1 MLSYK
6 ECLENLIE
14 LGKKNEYLTFKQIN
28 EILPNSPLFL
38 DKIDDLISDLT
49 ETGIEIIDETQ
60 KKVTK
65 KSVSVK
71 KNPQAKKFKNRRY
84 YDDPVRMYLKE
95 MGRVPLLDR
104 DGEIRIAKKIESG
117 QKWINRYV
125 FMSGSSLREM
135 HNFLHRFKEKR
146 IRLDQLFRIEFG
158 SYIDKSQDSKLIEK
172 FQNAIK
178 SSEPIYDEVGEIID
192 NSEYDDY
199 GNFIDQNI
207 MEVIEEKRKKLIDIF
222 SDVPFHD
229 KFVKRL
235 VYRIKSLVDR
245 IKESNKTINGL
256 SRIKKYNLEEIC
268 SLGRKAKKSEE
279 EFAEV
284 EVETGMDP
292 TIFVET
298 LRKIKNARRK
308 IRRVEIETRMTGEEM
323 IFLMKEIERGEKMK
337 ETAKNEM
344 IEANVRLVISIAKRY
359 NNRGLDFLD
368 LIQEGNTGLMKAVD
382 KYDYKKGY
390 KFSTYATW
398 WIRQA
403 ITRAIA
409 DQARTIRVPVHMI
422 ESINKVNR
430 MSRRLTQKLGR
441 DPYPEELADAL
452 DLPVDK
458 IKSILSISKEP
469 VSLDK
474 PIGNDSEDSLLG
486 DFIEDKSTI
495 SPERMAER
503 TLLKKQVNDVLNSLT
518 VREERVIRL
527 RFGIDDGY
535 HRTLEEVGNIFNVTR
550 ERIRQIEDK
559 ALKKLRHPTRSTK
572 LMELYENFNVK

>member
-1 MLSYK
+1 MRSYND
-6 ECLENLIE
+6 CLQKLID
-14 LGKKNEYLTFKQIN
+14 LGKKNSYLTFKQIN
-28 EILPNSPLFL
+28 DILPNSPLFL
-38 DKIDDLISDLT
+38 DKIDDLITDLSS
-49 ETGIEIIDETQ
+49 EGIEIIDETQ
-60 KKVTK
+60 RKVSKKTLA
-65 KSVSVK
+65 VK
-71 KNPQAKKFKNRRY
+71 KQQTKKFKNRRY

-104 DGEIRIAKKIESG
+104 EGEIRIAKKIESG

-135 HNFLHRFKEKR
+135 YNFLHRFKEKR
-146 IRLDQLFRIEFG
+146 IRIDQLFRIDFG
-158 SYIDKSQDSKLIEK
+158 SYIDKSQDEQLIKMFSE
-172 FQNAIK
+172 AIK
-178 SSEPIYDEVGEIID
+178 KSEPIYDEIGAMLDTAEFDDLGNIADQQLQETID
-192 NSEYDDY
+192 
-199 GNFIDQNI
+199 
-207 MEVIEEKRKKLIDIF
+207 EKRKVLIEIF
-222 SDVPFHD
+222 APIPFND

-245 IKESNKTINGL
+245 IKESKRTIGKL
-256 SRIKKYNLEEIC
+256 SRIKRYSLEEIC
-268 SLGRKAKKSEE
+268 SYGRRAKKSDEDFEE
-279 EFAEV
+279 V
-284 EVETGMDP
+284 QKETNIDP
-292 TIFVET
+292 TVFVET

-308 IRRVEIETRMTGEEM
+308 IRRVEIETRMGGEEM

-337 ETAKNEM
+337 DGAKNEM

-430 MSRRLTQKLGR
+430 MSRRLVQKLGR

-458 IKSILSISKEP
+458 VKSVLSISKEP

-503 TLLKKQVNDVLNSLT
+503 TLLKKQVDDVLSTLT
-518 VREERVIRL
+518 TREERVIRL

-559 ALKKLRHPTRSTK
+559 ALKKLRHPTRSTA
-572 LMELYENFNVK
+572 LMELYENFNIK

>member
-1 MLSYK
+1 MQSYK
-6 ECLENLIE
+6 ECLEKLTE

-38 DKIDDLISDLT
+38 DKIDDLIADLT
-49 ETGIEIIDETQ
+49 EKGIEIIDETQ
-60 KKVTK
+60 KRVSK
-65 KSVSVK
+65 KTIQVK
-71 KNPQAKKFKNRRY
+71 KKTPAKKFTNRRY
-84 YDDPVRMYLKE
+84 FDDPVRMYLKE

-104 DGEIRIAKKIESG
+104 EGEVRIAKKIESG
-117 QKWINRYV
+117 QKFINEYV

-135 HNFLHRFKEKR
+135 KNFLHRFQEKR
-146 IRLDQLFRIEFG
+146 IRIDQLFRIDFG
-158 SYIDKSQDSKLIEK
+158 SYIDKSQDSKLITD
-172 FQNAIK
+172 FRAAIK
-178 SSEPIYDEVGEIID
+178 QSEPLYDEIGEIID
-192 NSEYDDY
+192 NAEFDEND
-199 GNFIDQNI
+199 NFADQRLQEI
-207 MEVIEEKRKKLIDIF
+207 VEEKRKKIVAIF
-222 SDVPFHD
+222 LVILFHD

-245 IKESNKTINGL
+245 IKESKRTIGGL
-256 SRIKKYNLEEIC
+256 SRIKRYSLDEIC
-268 SLGRKAKKSEE
+268 AYGRRAKKSDEDFTEVQEE
-279 EFAEV
+279 
-284 EVETGMDP
+284 TKIDP
-292 TIFVET
+292 TLFIET

-308 IRRVEIETRMTGEEM
+308 IRRVELETRMTGEEM

-337 ETAKNEM
+337 EGAKNEM

-422 ESINKVNR
+422 ESINKLNR

-441 DPYPEELADAL
+441 DPFPEELAEAL
-452 DLPVDK
+452 DIPVEK
-458 IKSILSISKEP
+458 VKNILSISKEP

-474 PIGNDSEDSLLG
+474 PIGSDSDDSLLG

-503 TLLKKQVNDVLNSLT
+503 TLLRKQVDEVLSTLT
-518 VREERVIRL
+518 LREERVIRL

-559 ALKKLRHPTRSTK
+559 ALKKLRHPTRSTS